1 MFVKKKAEFLFIFFW
16 NSTEQNFRT
25 SIDVKLNLSSQMV
38 LDNVQSLSLLA
49 EGLDDDAR
57 AAANLPGL
65 ALLVDL
71 AEATPF
77 AQLLAAVDTDQRNLM
92 FTAQGNDE
100 LFVLGL
106 VAALSENAQHSLTS
120 RKRTHCH

>member
-1 MFVKKKAEFLFIFFW
+1 MFVKKKTEFLFIFFW

-25 SIDVKLNLSSQMV
+25 SIDVKLSLSSQMV

-77 AQLLAAVDTDQRNLM
+77 SQLLAAVDTDQWNLM
-92 FTAQGNDE
+92 FTA
-100 LFVLGL
+100 
-106 VAALSENAQHSLTS
+106 
-120 RKRTHCH
+120 